1 MKGIKMNQ
9 LYLSIIAF
17 TGGMFLA
24 AQGIFNSHLGVLLKN
39 PILAAVSAFIS
50 STFFAFLFLLISTKN
65 PPSITMIK
73 SVPFYLWFTG
83 GLLSVIGISIYY
95 YTIPKLGI
103 STMISIGLF
112 GQIIFSLIAGHL
124 GLFGLPVEPITVK
137 RIIGVASMI
146 GGITLINFK

>member
-1 MKGIKMNQ
+1 
-9 LYLSIIAF
+9 
-17 TGGMFLA
+17 
-24 AQGIFNSHLGVLLKN
+24 
-39 PILAAVSAFIS
+39 
-50 STFFAFLFLLISTKN
+50 
-65 PPSITMIK
+65 MIK